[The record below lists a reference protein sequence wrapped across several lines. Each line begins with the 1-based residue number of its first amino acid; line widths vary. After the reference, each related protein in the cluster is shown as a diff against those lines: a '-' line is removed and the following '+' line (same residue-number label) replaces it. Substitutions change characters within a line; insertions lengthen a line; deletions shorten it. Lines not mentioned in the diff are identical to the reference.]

1 MQISTFG
8 RVLEWVRDRL
18 SQVETSMHTN
28 PQSDPSAI
36 NNVSGARNAIDALIS
51 ESSNLKDEYIRA
63 TEAEYET
70 LVELIQSRDIPITD
84 EIQAL
89 ADQIRMNQG

>member
-18 SQVETSMHTN
+18 SQVETNMHTN

-36 NNVSGARNAIDALIS
+36 NNVSGARSAIDALIS
-51 ESSNLKDEYIRA
+51 ENSNLKDEYIRA

-89 ADQIRMNQG
+89 ADQIRMNKG